1 MRKLKNYNLLVKLIL
16 KCKKV
21 FKNKNIYKYQKY
33 IENKIVMDIKLK
45 NRKNKKNKN
54 LYSLHIKKSNEK
66 IVEIKIANDYFS
78 RLMGLMFRKNAKNPL
93 LLEIPNKLSKKERS
107 SIHSFFMRFEIVIVF
122 IDKNNIVYE
131 IVNYRYNN
139 NLPVIISTE
148 KKPGELIEFDEAIA
162 SRLLE
167 MCYSHIIIFSG
178 EELNYRLYKGGV
190 A

>member
-131 IVNYRYNN
+131 IADLKPWNYYVPKRPAKYI
-139 NLPVIISTE
+139 V
-148 KKPGELIEFDEAIA
+148 EFDKKEFDDCLKIGD
-162 SRLLE
+162 E
-167 MCYSHIIIFSG
+167 IEI
-178 EELNYRLYKGGV
+178 K
-190 A
+190 